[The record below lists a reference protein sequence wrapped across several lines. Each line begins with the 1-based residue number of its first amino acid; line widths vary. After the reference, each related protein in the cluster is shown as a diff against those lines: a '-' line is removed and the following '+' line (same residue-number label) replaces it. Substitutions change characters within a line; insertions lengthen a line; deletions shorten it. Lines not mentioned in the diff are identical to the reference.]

1 MTASRTP
8 PLHVLRGIIRHLRST
23 PTQKMPISRSPP
35 VAGIEASSDQLQS
48 PLIGHVISQYRA
60 AQSASSPESDKLR
73 KMAYDFLALKDDLA
87 ERARLHELD
96 GGAEVKLSPMEMS
109 RRAAARAGLQLPEV
123 PE

>member
-8 PLHVLRGIIRHLRST
+8 PLHVLRGIIRHLRSK
-23 PTQKMPISRSPP
+23 PAQKRPISRSSPA
-35 VAGIEASSDQLQS
+35 VGTEASSDQLQI

-60 AQSASSPESDKLR
+60 AQSASSSEADQLR

-123 PE
+123 NE